1 MTVLQKLYQ
10 FNRRRSAR
18 GLQPVTLPEFR
29 RAQRWFTA

>member
-1 MTVLQKLYQ
+1 MTMLQQLQQ